1 MHIGIYVFHRD
12 VLERLNGISRSLLAE
27 SEDLEQL
34 DWVFQG
40 LSMLTEVVN
49 WTVPSVDDPTDV
61 PALENWLSDLS
72 AEEFGR
78 GDMCDLGC
86 R

>member
-1 MHIGIYVFHRD
+1 MQQMLVHIGIYVFHRD
-12 VLERLNGISRSLLAE
+12 VLERLTGISRSLLAE

-49 WTVPSVDDPTDV
+49 WTVPSVDVLP
-61 PALENWLSDLS
+61 
-72 AEEFGR
+72 
-78 GDMCDLGC
+78 MCRLLRIG
-86 R
+86 